1 MDEFIHLF
9 EDKAHKLCKKKISLI
24 EKAYAFSCWGIF
36 RTHGR
41 ITPYL
46 SHPCHVELIVTEKQE
61 DVKKGDGKKAVK
73 LTKKQ
78 AARKRLA
85 IGSVNQCSI

>member
-1 MDEFIHLF
+1 MQKEIILDR
-9 EDKAHKLCKKKISLI
+9 
-24 EKAYAFSCWGIF
+24 KAYAFSCWGVF

-46 SHPCHVELIVTEKQE
+46 SHPCHVELIITEKEE
-61 DVKKGDGKKAVK
+61 DVKKGDRKKAVK